1 VAMKILKYF
10 LYVIVALFFLI
21 QFVPSDLPENNDD
34 ISNDIILTEQAPEN
48 VKLIL
53 SKACYDCH
61 SNQTKYPWYSYVA
74 PVSWLIAKDTRL
86 GREELNF
93 SEWKELSK
101 RKKIKVL
108 NEMEEEIKEKKMP
121 LDIYTVIHKDA
132 ILSDEEIETITDW
145 TTSLSNKILGRE

>member
-1 VAMKILKYF
+1 MKFLKYF

-21 QFVPSDLPENNDD
+21 QFFPSDLPENNDD
-34 ISNDIILTEQAPEN
+34 ISKDIMLTEQAPED

-61 SNQTKYPWYSYVA
+61 SNQTNYPWYSYVA

-108 NEMEEEIKEKKMP
+108 NEIAEEIEEKEMP

-132 ILSDEEIETITDW
+132 ILSDEEIEIITNW
-145 TTSLSNKILGRE
+145 TTSVSNKILGGE

>member
-1 VAMKILKYF
+1 MAMKILKYF

-34 ISNDIILTEQAPEN
+34 ISNDIMLAEQAPEN

-53 SKACYDCH
+53 NKACYDCH

-108 NEMEEEIKEKKMP
+108 NEMEEEIEEKKMP

-132 ILSDEEIETITDW
+132 ILSNEEIETITNW
-145 TTSLSNKILGRE
+145 TTSVSNKLLGGE